1 MNEMKTLSSE
11 AKDRMRAVPA
21 RYITDQEAFELLDCD
36 PMRCRGGGKS
46 GIENEIEQI
55 RRKNLK

>member
-1 MNEMKTLSSE
+1 MKTLSSE
-11 AKDRMRAVPA
+11 AKDRMRVAPA
-21 RYITDQEAFELLDCD
+21 KYMTDKEAFDLLDCD

-46 GIENEIEQI
+46 GIEYDIEQN